1 VATCFLRI
9 YNNKHWLSGV
19 LAGAVVGIRSADFS
33 YFIYPHLKKIFL
45 KKNHREA
52 TIILPVYQQQSFQL
66 ALLHHF

>member
-1 VATCFLRI
+1 VATGFLRI

-33 YFIYPHLKKIFL
+33 YFIYPQLKKIF